1 MNQTLSKWAPMPL
14 RLILGVGFLYHG
26 APKLFSAPD
35 HQMFLGM
42 LQGMGVPAAGLMA
55 WVVGIVE
62 VLGGLALIVGA
73 FVSVASALLIANML
87 VALFAVHLPNGF
99 NFMNITGMTDAG
111 PQFGMPGGVA
121 GIVTPR
127 AESHVGGP
135 ELGGEEG
142 RLKPCLTVDSSA
154 WRSGCRY
161 HRALR
166 SASSRTGSRTCG
178 GWRRRTDPAVPSSR
192 QSRV

>member
-111 PQFGMPGGVA
+111 PQFGMPGYEV
-121 GIVTPR
+121 PLLY
-127 AESHVGGP
+127 
-135 ELGGEEG
+135 LGGLLALLLRG
-142 RLKPCLTVDSSA
+142 PSHMSVDQNLA
-154 WRSGCRY
+154 
-161 HRALR
+161 AKK
-166 SASSRTGSRTCG
+166 G
-178 GWRRRTDPAVPSSR
+178 G
-192 QSRV
+192 